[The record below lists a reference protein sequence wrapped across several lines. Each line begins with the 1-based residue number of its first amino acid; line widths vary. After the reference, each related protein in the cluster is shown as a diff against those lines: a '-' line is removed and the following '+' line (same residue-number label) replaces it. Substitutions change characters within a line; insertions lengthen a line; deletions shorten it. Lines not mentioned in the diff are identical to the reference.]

1 MNPGCWEQ
9 AETAGGN
16 ESMKEENR
24 ILESAHAP
32 PLACGSHP
40 GCIVNL
46 RWESVL
52 FQQPGERGK
61 LVH

>member
-1 MNPGCWEQ
+1 MNPGCLEQ

-32 PLACGSHP
+32 PSLAVPIQG
-40 GCIVNL
+40 V
-46 RWESVL
+46 
-52 FQQPGERGK
+52 
-61 LVH
+61 